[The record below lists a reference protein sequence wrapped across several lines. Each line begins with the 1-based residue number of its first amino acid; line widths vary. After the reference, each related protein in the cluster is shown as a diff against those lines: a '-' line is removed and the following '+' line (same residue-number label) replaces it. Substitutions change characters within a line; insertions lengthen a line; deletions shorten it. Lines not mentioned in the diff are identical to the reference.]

1 MGITAFCDFRIR
13 DPCYFGILKWKEHTY
28 ILSRLWFRREK
39 NQCIPLG
46 YFTKKGRNCDANL
59 IENWTFESLWN
70 HFEVS
75 LHKMSLEFM
84 TQAFYD
90 FLIGPK
96 IMKCEDPFT
105 SGNKTMQ
112 YNSLD
117 GLFFI
122 IMCRKWVSIDTRIT
136 WTIRF
141 DVPSI
146 VTGTATITATDSFVI
161 TFCITTAGF
170 N

>member
-1 MGITAFCDFRIR
+1 MHFSWIF
-13 DPCYFGILKWKEHTY
+13 L
-28 ILSRLWFRREK
+28 
-39 NQCIPLG
+39 
-46 YFTKKGRNCDANL
+46 KKGRNCDANL
-59 IENWTFESLWN
+59 IQNWTFESLWN

-75 LHKMSLEFM
+75 LQSLEFM

-112 YNSLD
+112 YNSLA